1 MKVVGYVGTGIVAI
15 LLLAVLGFGMRSCS
29 IFQNH
34 VYKSMENSVISY
46 DEYQD
51 IYNTCKQIDDDL
63 GVMRTTPDTDPQFQN
78 FSKASRVNALRMNL
92 NRWVNEYNAKSKH
105 IDKKWWKSEELPYKL
120 KNTDFSNY

>member
-1 MKVVGYVGTGIVAI
+1 MKIFGQIVLVFLTI
-15 LLLAVLGFGMRSCS
+15 LILIVLSFTVRTCN
-29 IFQNH
+29 IAEKH
-34 VYKSMENSVISY
+34 VTNSMENAVISY

-78 FSKASRVNALRMNL
+78 FSKASRVNALKMNL

-105 IDKKWWKSEELPYKL
+105 IDKKFWKSEELPYKL